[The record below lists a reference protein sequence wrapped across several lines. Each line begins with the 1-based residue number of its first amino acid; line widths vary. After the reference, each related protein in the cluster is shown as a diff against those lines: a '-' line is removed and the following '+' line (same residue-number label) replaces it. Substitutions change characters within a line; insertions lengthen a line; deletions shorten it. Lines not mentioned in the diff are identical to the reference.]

1 MGDSEMLIKNG
12 QIITA
17 AEQFS
22 ADLRIGEDG
31 RIAKI
36 APGLSAEPGEEVLD
50 AAGMLI
56 VPGGI
61 DAHTHFDM
69 PCGAIKT
76 CDDFKTGTRAAVC
89 GGTTSIIDFSEPEAG
104 TDLENGL
111 RRWHEKADGR
121 SFCDYGFHMTVARY
135 DAHLEAEIEDMV
147 AQGVTSFKAYTAYK
161 GDLGVDDRDMYRILE
176 LVHKHRGLLL
186 IHCENG
192 DMLDQRREELGA
204 ADPKNVA
211 NHPLSRPNAVEHD
224 AVSRM
229 IDMARLTGAEVYI
242 VHTSTHEALRE
253 IEEAKA
259 EGVGVF
265 CETCPQY
272 LFLTDD
278 RLQMENYPNDGFE
291 AAKYVCSPPL
301 RKKADN
307 EALWAGIR
315 DGAVDTVSTD
325 HCAFNYQTQKVL
337 GKDDFRNIPNGLP
350 GTENRMELLYSEAA
364 KEGVKLSRIAQ
375 LTAENPAKIF
385 GLYPKKG
392 VIAEGSDA
400 DLAILAKEPHT
411 ISAKTQKSAVD
422 YNPYEGKVVDY
433 KVQHVFLRGHQV
445 VRNGEIV
452 DETPTGNFLLRK
464 TR

>member
-1 MGDSEMLIKNG
+1 MLIKNG
-12 QIITA
+12 KIITA

-36 APGLSAEPGEEVLD
+36 APKLQAEPGEEVMD

-76 CDDFKTGTRAAVC
+76 CDDFYTGTRAAVC
-89 GGTTSIIDFSEPEAG
+89 GGTTTVIDFSEPEQG

-121 SFCDYGFHMTVARY
+121 SFCDYGFHMTVARF
-135 DAHLEAEIEDMV
+135 DAHLEAEIEDMI
-147 AQGVTSFKAYTAYK
+147 AHGVTSFKAYTAYK

-176 LVHKHRGLLL
+176 LIHKHRGLLL

-229 IDMARLTGAEVYI
+229 LDMARLIGAEVYI

-253 IEEAKA
+253 IGEAKK

-265 CETCPQY
+265 CETCPHY
-272 LFLTDD
+272 LLLTDEK
-278 RLQMENYPNDGFE
+278 LQMENYPEDGFE

-307 EALWAGIR
+307 EALWNGIR
-315 DGAVDTVSTD
+315 EGVVDTVSTD
-325 HCAFNYQTQKVL
+325 HCAFNYQTQKML

-350 GTENRMELLYSEAA
+350 GVEDRVELMYSEAA
-364 KEGVKLSRIAQ
+364 RNGVSLSRIAQ

-385 GLYPKKG
+385 GIYPQKG

-400 DLAILAKEPHT
+400 DLVLLSGEPHT
-411 ISAKTQKSAVD
+411 ISVKTRKSAVD
-422 YNPYEGKVVDY
+422 YDPYEGMVVDY

-445 VRNGEIV
+445 VRNGEIAN
-452 DETPTGNFLLRK
+452 ETPNGNFLLRK

>member
-1 MGDSEMLIKNG
+1 MLIKNG

-17 AEQFS
+17 NGTFQ
-22 ADLRIGEDG
+22 ADLRIGADG

-36 APGLSAEPGEEVLD
+36 AASLAAEPGEEALD
-50 AAGMLI
+50 ADGLLL

-69 PCGAIKT
+69 PCCDFKT
-76 CDDFKTGTRAAVC
+76 CDDFYAGTRAAIC
-89 GGTTSIIDFSEPEAG
+89 GGTTTVIDFSEPEAG
-104 TDLENGL
+104 TNLQNGL

-121 SFCDYGFHMTVARY
+121 SFCDYGFHMTVARW
-135 DAHLEAEIEDMV
+135 DEKLEAELEDMI
-147 AQGVTSFKAYTAYK
+147 ANGVTSFKAYTAYR

-176 LVHKHRGLLL
+176 LVHKHHGLLM

-204 ADPKNVA
+204 KDPKNVA
-211 NHPLSRPNAVEHD
+211 FHPLSRPNAVEHD

-229 IDMARLTGAEVYI
+229 LDMARLIGAEVYI

-253 IEEAKA
+253 IEEAKR

-265 CETCPQY
+265 CETCPHY
-272 LFLTDD
+272 LLLTDEK
-278 RLQMENYPNDGFE
+278 LQMQNYPEDGFE

-301 RKKADN
+301 RKRKDN
-307 EALWAGIR
+307 EALWGGIR

-325 HCAFNYQTQKVL
+325 HCAFSYKTQKSL
-337 GKDDFRNIPNGLP
+337 GRDDFRKIPNGMP
-350 GTENRMELLYSEAA
+350 GAENRIELMYSNAA
-364 KEGVKLSRIAQ
+364 REGVSLNRIAQ

-385 GLYPKKG
+385 GLYPQKG

-400 DLAILAKEPHT
+400 DLVLLAREPHV
-411 ISAKTQKSAVD
+411 ISAAAQKSAVD
-422 YNPYEGKVVDY
+422 YNPYEGTVVDY

-445 VRNGEIV
+445 VRDGEIA
-452 DETPTGNFLLRK
+452 EEAPAGNFLLRK